1 MIKDLH
7 ESVIAKLQ
15 SSAKRKG
22 CAIGKVYRMPH
33 KDTNVI
39 DRRTVTEITINVTF
53 CIFILT
59 SLLNI
64 KLWYALD
71 ATDYYSLDIIY
82 RFERYERIKSLD
94 FRNIFKFN
102 NLESW
107 PDYFGMYLILYA
119 STKTKISALQYPV
132 RRKKKFFGFK

>member
-1 MIKDLH
+1 MYNLTSNTLKLCSIVKPLLIKDLH

-22 CAIGKVYRMPH
+22 CAIGKVYRMPQ

-39 DRRTVTEITINVTF
+39 DRRPVTEITINVTF

-64 KLWYALD
+64 KL
-71 ATDYYSLDIIY
+71 
-82 RFERYERIKSLD
+82 
-94 FRNIFKFN
+94 
-102 NLESW
+102 
-107 PDYFGMYLILYA
+107 
-119 STKTKISALQYPV
+119 
-132 RRKKKFFGFK
+132 

>member
-1 MIKDLH
+1 MYNLTSNTLKKCSIVKPLLIKDLH

-15 SSAKRKG
+15 G

-64 KLWYALD
+64 KL
-71 ATDYYSLDIIY
+71 
-82 RFERYERIKSLD
+82 
-94 FRNIFKFN
+94 
-102 NLESW
+102 
-107 PDYFGMYLILYA
+107 
-119 STKTKISALQYPV
+119 
-132 RRKKKFFGFK
+132 